1 MLFYYLLH
9 YGHQCYIREKK
20 LRCKI
25 IRRIL
30 RILYASNIDLATEIG
45 KGTRFSHYAL
55 GVTINANAI
64 IGSNCQLE
72 VNCVIGEDRQGRAPV
87 IGNHVHVGAGAVILG
102 GVSVG
107 NYARIGANAVV
118 VKDVPVGAT
127 VVGVPAKVVKI
138 REVSK
143 N

>member
-30 RILYASNIDLATEIG
+30 RVLYASNIDLATEIG

-55 GVTINANAI
+55 GVTTNANAI

-102 GVSVG
+102 GCQSETMLG
-107 NYARIGANAVV
+107 
-118 VKDVPVGAT
+118 
-127 VVGVPAKVVKI
+127 
-138 REVSK
+138 
-143 N
+143 